1 MQIMARK
8 SIEFARRICILSD
21 GLEQLVE
28 RMTALVAL
36 GVTYLHLKSQVASKD
51 VLHVMKSFLFK

>member
-1 MQIMARK
+1 MQIMAPE

-28 RMTALVAL
+28 RMIALVTL
-36 GVTYLHLKSQVASKD
+36 
-51 VLHVMKSFLFK
+51 